1 MFQWVL
7 NKHLSSESGNK
18 NTSWLVSNGE
28 IYRAV
33 NKKLPV
39 VKRTT
44 SNARLWTQAPFKAYL
59 RFFLLVNCSLWC
71 CDYYYLSCLVI
82 CTAQKMKLSVKEFF
96 SKYEQILRKLRI
108 WSHLLKK
115 SLLENFIFVQCWLIL
130 QHKTITILRDIYRK
144 IVWTHSDNNNKT
156 KKLKSR
162 RFATSYCHNG
172 LSYPLP
178 PTHFKNGLACRKAFV
193 NLTQFLYCRLVL

>member
-115 SLLENFIFVQCWLIL
+115 SLLENFIFLLNGRRRGSFPLSNNYSEDVFALKDFL
-130 QHKTITILRDIYRK
+130 GLEKT
-144 IVWTHSDNNNKT
+144 
-156 KKLKSR
+156 
-162 RFATSYCHNG
+162 
-172 LSYPLP
+172 
-178 PTHFKNGLACRKAFV
+178 
-193 NLTQFLYCRLVL
+193 